1 MSEQNITNKELLEDF
16 IDYLTNS
23 QRNNDSLELLEN
35 ENGVQYFIYEPYLD
49 HDFYIEHRG
58 DFNPSVMANVVFNEL
73 KKSLSG
79 EQNRKIELEDIYNEI
94 RFAAIDTLVENGFLE
109 AVNHGVP
116 PLYVFA
122 RQYLEEEK
130 YSEKFS
136 QLEICEKND
145 IKQLLELLAE
155 KLNCDA
161 ENIYVNVNEEPYLS
175 SLLEENIEVQ
185 ISDITPAE
193 DSNEL
198 YHGEQI
204 ISSDLPLVLSGNL
217 DNFDMD
223 DIKQA
228 EIKSLQ
234 TIKQLFI
241 PDYRNNCAMES
252 GFGRLIAQCGLDVEK
267 LIDLEKYN
275 EWLEAPENNQN
286 MQHKQNNVN
295 IVSSLIKELC
305 GCSTEQSHITYFA
318 KMDYEELLKL
328 NVIRMLVNSDD
339 ISKDSLSDE
348 INNFGLHLS
357 NAPATIISPIA
368 GANANVEIYG
378 VSIDIPADSIYI
390 DEIGKPIPQIGSY
403 NYSDINGYP
412 HDNLCTAT
420 IVSETEIPVEKQ
432 TENLL
437 KRLNNGNDVETLEN
451 LLDEKIDS
459 LKNKISQQNKK
470 DDGGGLKL

>member
-23 QRNNDSLELLEN
+23 QRNNYYLELLEN
-35 ENGVQYFIYEPYLD
+35 EDGTQYLNYEPHLND
-49 HDFYIEHRG
+49 DFYFEHRG
-58 DFNPSVMANVVFNEL
+58 DFNPSAMANVVFTEL
-73 KKSLSG
+73 KKSLFG
-79 EQNRKIELEDIYNEI
+79 EQNKKIELEDIYTEI
-94 RFAAIDTLVENGFLE
+94 RFASIDALVENGFLE

-175 SLLEENIEVQ
+175 SLLDENIEVQ

-193 DSNEL
+193 NMNEL

-204 ISSDLPLVLSGNL
+204 IDSDLPLVLSGNL
-217 DNFDMD
+217 DNFDID
-223 DIKQA
+223 DINQA
-228 EIKSLQ
+228 EIQSLQ
-234 TIKQLFI
+234 TIKQLFTH
-241 PDYRNNCAMES
+241 DNCGNCAMES

-275 EWLEAPENNQN
+275 EWLNSPENNQN
-286 MQHKQNNVN
+286 IPHKQNNVN
-295 IVSSLIKELC
+295 VVSCLIKELR

-318 KMDYEELLKL
+318 KMEYQELLKL

-339 ISKDSLSDE
+339 INKDFLSDE
-348 INNFGLHLS
+348 IKNFGLHLS
-357 NAPATIISPIA
+357 NATATIISPIA

-390 DEIGKPIPQIGSY
+390 DEIGSPNPQIGSY
-403 NYSDINGYP
+403 NYNDMNGYP
-412 HDNLCTAT
+412 PDNLCTAT
-420 IVSETEIPVEKQ
+420 IVSETEIPIEKQ

-437 KRLNNGNDVETLEN
+437 NRLNNGNDVETLEN
-451 LLDEKIDS
+451 LLNEKIDS
-459 LKNKISQQNKK
+459 LKNKINQQNKK
-470 DDGGGLKL
+470 EDGGLKL